1 MVCMDIIVFWV
12 LALVVFAALS
22 VLFGPDSR
30 DTRRPMDH
38 YGSWAGLKA

>member
-1 MVCMDIIVFWV
+1 MVRMDIIVFSV
-12 LALVVFAALS
+12 FALVVFAVLS

-30 DTRRPMDH
+30 DTRRPMDR

>member
-1 MVCMDIIVFWV
+1 MDIIVFFV

-22 VLFGPDSR
+22 VLFSPDSH